1 MMISLTETTRR
12 LHIGKRRLYQM
23 LENGGIIPT
32 LKSGHKLLDQNQ
44 FNQLSAALQGRVNTP
59 YDTGQPVFG
68 IRSAPNQHSADMA
81 PRAGDTVSSTTR
93 ETSPELMKR
102 MTSEIEHLRQ
112 LLANEQSERREERQ
126 ERENY
131 QQMVMVLQGD
141 MKQLRQQLLEAPTAP
156 AFNVSTPVAERDT
169 PAEFTKVAPRPDT
182 PVDFTEEVT
191 PQPEAVVGDNG
202 WGSRLTAFGLIGT
215 TVVVIAF
222 LVTINNPDLILSKA
236 IASLW
241 Q

>member
-23 LENGGIIPT
+23 LENEGITPT

-59 YDTGQPVFG
+59 YDTGQHIFG
-68 IRSAPNQHSADMA
+68 TGPAPDQHCADMA
-81 PRAGDTVSSTTR
+81 PRAGDTVSSTTH

-141 MKQLRQQLLEAPTAP
+141 MKQLRQQLLEASTSPT
-156 AFNVSTPVAERDT
+156 FSVSNPVAERDT
-169 PAEFTKVAPRPDT
+169 PVEFTKVAPRSDT
-182 PVDFTEEVT
+182 PAEFTEAT
-191 PQPEAVVGDNG
+191 PQPEAVVGNNV
-202 WGSRLTAFGLIGT
+202 WGSRLTAFGLLGT
-215 TVVVIAF
+215 AMAVITF

>member
-23 LENGGIIPT
+23 LENEGITPT

-59 YDTGQPVFG
+59 YDTGQPMFG
-68 IRSAPNQHSADMA
+68 TGSAPDQHCADMA
-81 PRAGDTVSSTTR
+81 PRAGDTVSSTTH

-141 MKQLRQQLLEAPTAP
+141 MKQLRQQLLEASTSPT
-156 AFNVSTPVAERDT
+156 FSVSNPVAERDT

-182 PVDFTEEVT
+182 PAEFAEAV
-191 PQPEAVVGDNG
+191 PRPEAVVGMG
-202 WGSRLTAFGLIGT
+202 GISSGRALGVTAFVALI
-215 TVVVIAF
+215 VVIW
-222 LVTINNPDLILSKA
+222 VTMTNPESPLREA
-236 IASLW
+236 IASLL

>member
-23 LENGGIIPT
+23 LENDGITPT

-59 YDTGQPVFG
+59 YDTGQPMFG
-68 IRSAPNQHSADMA
+68 TGSAPDQHCADMA
-81 PRAGDTVSSTTR
+81 PRAGDTVSSTTH

-131 QQMVMVLQGD
+131 QKMVMVLQGD
-141 MKQLRQQLLEAPTAP
+141 MKQLRQQLLEAPTTP
-156 AFNVSTPVAERDT
+156 AYSVSNSVAERDT
-169 PAEFTKVAPRPDT
+169 PAEFAEAAPRPDT
-182 PVDFTEEVT
+182 PEDFTEEAT
-191 PQPEAVVGDNG
+191 PLPETIAS
-202 WGSRLTAFGLIGT
+202 SRFGRLKAFGLIST
-215 TVVVIAF
+215 AMLVIAF
-222 LVTINNPDLILSKA
+222 FLTINNPNLFLSKA

>member
-23 LENGGIIPT
+23 LENEGITPT
-32 LKSGHKLLDQNQ
+32 LKSGHKLLNQNQ

-59 YDTGQPVFG
+59 YDTGQPMFG
-68 IRSAPNQHSADMA
+68 TGSALGQHSADMA
-81 PRAGDTVSSTTR
+81 PRVVDTVSSTTH

-131 QQMVMVLQGD
+131 QQMVMVLQST
-141 MKQLRQQLLEAPTAP
+141 LEAA
-156 AFNVSTPVAERDT
+156 VLLQSTLQFT
-169 PAEFTKVAPRPDT
+169 PK
-182 PVDFTEEVT
+182 
-191 PQPEAVVGDNG
+191 NHN
-202 WGSRLTAFGLIGT
+202 W
-215 TVVVIAF
+215 
-222 LVTINNPDLILSKA
+222 LS
-236 IASLW
+236 
-241 Q
+241 

>member
-23 LENGGIIPT
+23 LENEGITPT

-59 YDTGQPVFG
+59 YDTGQPMFG
-68 IRSAPNQHSADMA
+68 NGSAPDQHSADMA
-81 PRAGDTVSSTTR
+81 PRAGDTVSSTTH

-131 QQMVMVLQGD
+131 QQMVMMLQGD
-141 MKQLRQQLLEAPTAP
+141 MKQLRQQLLEASTSPT
-156 AFNVSTPVAERDT
+156 FSVSNPVAERDT
-169 PAEFTKVAPRPDT
+169 PADFTKVAPRSDT
-182 PVDFTEEVT
+182 PAEFTEAT
-191 PQPEAVVGDNG
+191 PQPEAVVGNNG
-202 WGSRLTAFGLIGT
+202 WSSRLTAFGLLGT
-215 TVVVIAF
+215 AMAVITF

>member
-23 LENGGIIPT
+23 LENEGIIPT

-59 YDTGQPVFG
+59 YDTGQPMFG
-68 IRSAPNQHSADMA
+68 NGSAPDQHCADMA
-81 PRAGDTVSSTTR
+81 PRAGDTVSSTTH

-141 MKQLRQQLLEAPTAP
+141 MKQLRQQLLEASTSP
-156 AFNVSTPVAERDT
+156 AFSVSNPVAERDT

-182 PVDFTEEVT
+182 PVDFAEEST
-191 PQPEAVVGDNG
+191 PQPEAVVSNNV
-202 WGSRLTAFGLIGT
+202 WGSRLTAFGLLGT
-215 TVVVIAF
+215 TMAVITF

>member
-23 LENGGIIPT
+23 LENDGITPT

-44 FNQLSAALQGRVNTP
+44 FNQLSAALQGSVNTP
-59 YDTGQPVFG
+59 YDTGQPMFG
-68 IRSAPNQHSADMA
+68 TGSAPDQHSADMA
-81 PRAGDTVSSTTR
+81 PRSGDTVSSTTH

-131 QQMVMVLQGD
+131 QKMVMVLQGD
-141 MKQLRQQLLEAPTAP
+141 MKQLRQQLLEAPTTP
-156 AFNVSTPVAERDT
+156 AYSVSNSVAERDT
-169 PAEFTKVAPRPDT
+169 PAEFAEAAPRPDT
-182 PVDFTEEVT
+182 PEDFTEEAT
-191 PQPEAVVGDNG
+191 PLPETIAS
-202 WGSRLTAFGLIGT
+202 SRFGRLKAFGFISTAMLL
-215 TVVVIAF
+215 IAF
-222 LVTINNPDLILSKA
+222 FLTINNPNLFLSKA

>member
-12 LHIGKRRLYQM
+12 LRIGKRRLYQM
-23 LENGGIIPT
+23 LENEGITPT

-44 FNQLSAALQGRVNTP
+44 FNQLSAALQGRVNTFHG
-59 YDTGQPVFG
+59 TGQPIFG
-68 IRSAPNQHSADMA
+68 TESALDQHRAGMTPDM
-81 PRAGDTVSSTTR
+81 GDTVSSTSH
-93 ETSPELMKR
+93 EAFPDLMKR

-131 QQMVMVLQGD
+131 QQMVMVLQSD
-141 MKQLRQQLLEAPTAP
+141 MKQLRQQLLEASTSPT
-156 AFNVSTPVAERDT
+156 FSVSNSVAERDT
-169 PAEFTKVAPRPDT
+169 PAEFAEAVPRPDT
-182 PVDFTEEVT
+182 TVDFTEEAT
-191 PQPEAVVGDNG
+191 PQPEAVVGNNG

-215 TVVVIAF
+215 TMAIIAF

>member
-23 LENGGIIPT
+23 LENDGITPT

-59 YDTGQPVFG
+59 YDTGQPMFG
-68 IRSAPNQHSADMA
+68 NGSAPDQHSADMA
-81 PRAGDTVSSTTR
+81 PRVGDTVSSTTH

-131 QQMVMVLQGD
+131 QKMVMVLQGD
-141 MKQLRQQLLEAPTAP
+141 MKQLRQQLLEAPTTP
-156 AFNVSTPVAERDT
+156 AYSVSNSVAERDT
-169 PAEFTKVAPRPDT
+169 PAEFAEAAPRPDT
-182 PVDFTEEVT
+182 PEDFTEEAT
-191 PQPEAVVGDNG
+191 PLPETIDSNRFG
-202 WGSRLTAFGLIGT
+202 RLKAFGLIST
-215 TVVVIAF
+215 AMLVIAF
-222 LVTINNPDLILSKA
+222 FLTINNPNLFLSKA

>member
-23 LENGGIIPT
+23 LENEGIIPT

-59 YDTGQPVFG
+59 YDTGQPMFG
-68 IRSAPNQHSADMA
+68 TGSAPDQHCADMA
-81 PRAGDTVSSTTR
+81 PRAGDTVSSTTH

-141 MKQLRQQLLEAPTAP
+141 MKQLRQQLLEASTSPT
-156 AFNVSTPVAERDT
+156 FSVSNPVAERDT

-182 PVDFTEEVT
+182 PAEFAEAV
-191 PQPEAVVGDNG
+191 PRPEAVVGMG
-202 WGSRLTAFGLIGT
+202 GISSGRALGVTAFVALI
-215 TVVVIAF
+215 VVIW
-222 LVTINNPDLILSKA
+222 VTMTNPESPLREA
-236 IASLW
+236 IASLL

>member
-23 LENGGIIPT
+23 LENDGITPT

-44 FNQLSAALQGRVNTP
+44 FNQLSAALQGSVNTP
-59 YDTGQPVFG
+59 YDTGQPMFG
-68 IRSAPNQHSADMA
+68 TGSAPDQHSADMA
-81 PRAGDTVSSTTR
+81 PRSGDTVSSTTH

-131 QQMVMVLQGD
+131 QKMVMVLQGD
-141 MKQLRQQLLEAPTAP
+141 MKQLRQQLLEAPTTP
-156 AFNVSTPVAERDT
+156 AYSVSNSVAERDT
-169 PAEFTKVAPRPDT
+169 PAEFAEAAPRPDT
-182 PVDFTEEVT
+182 PEDFTEEAT
-191 PQPEAVVGDNG
+191 PLPETIAS
-202 WGSRLTAFGLIGT
+202 SRFGQLKAFGFISTAMLL
-215 TVVVIAF
+215 IAF
-222 LVTINNPDLILSKA
+222 FLTINNPNLFLSKA

>member
-23 LENGGIIPT
+23 LENDGITPT

-44 FNQLSAALQGRVNTP
+44 FNQLSAALQGSVNTP
-59 YDTGQPVFG
+59 YDTGQPMFDTG
-68 IRSAPNQHSADMA
+68 SAPDQHCADMA
-81 PRAGDTVSSTTR
+81 PRAGDTVSSTTY

-131 QQMVMVLQGD
+131 QKMVMVLQGD
-141 MKQLRQQLLEAPTAP
+141 MKQLRQQLLEAPTTP
-156 AFNVSTPVAERDT
+156 AYSVSNSVAKRDT
-169 PAEFTKVAPRPDT
+169 PAEFAEAAPRPDT
-182 PVDFTEEVT
+182 PEDFTEEAT
-191 PQPEAVVGDNG
+191 PLPETIAS
-202 WGSRLTAFGLIGT
+202 SRFGRLKAFGLIST
-215 TVVVIAF
+215 AMLVIAF
-222 LVTINNPDLILSKA
+222 FLTINNPNLFLSKA

>member
-1 MMISLTETTRR
+1 MMISLSETTRR

-23 LENGGIIPT
+23 LESEGITPT
-32 LKSGHKLLDQNQ
+32 LKSGHKLIDQNQ
-44 FNQLSAALQGRVNTP
+44 FNQLSAALHGRFNTP
-59 YDTGQPVFG
+59 YDTGQPMFG
-68 IRSAPNQHSADMA
+68 TGSAPDQHCDDMA
-81 PRAGDTVSSTTR
+81 PRAGDTVSSTTH

-131 QQMVMVLQGD
+131 QQMVMVLQSD
-141 MKQLRQQLLEAPTAP
+141 MKQLRQQLLEASTSST
-156 AFNVSTPVAERDT
+156 FSVSNPVAERDT
-169 PAEFTKVAPRPDT
+169 PAEFTKVAPRSDT
-182 PVDFTEEVT
+182 PAEFTEAT
-191 PQPEAVVGDNG
+191 PQPEAVVGNNG

>member
-23 LENGGIIPT
+23 LENDGITPT

-59 YDTGQPVFG
+59 YDTGQPMFG
-68 IRSAPNQHSADMA
+68 TGSAPDQHSADMA
-81 PRAGDTVSSTTR
+81 PRAGDTVSSTTH

-131 QQMVMVLQGD
+131 QKMVMVLQGD
-141 MKQLRQQLLEAPTAP
+141 MKQLRQQLLEAPTTP
-156 AFNVSTPVAERDT
+156 AYSVSNSVAERDT
-169 PAEFTKVAPRPDT
+169 PAEFAEATPRPDT
-182 PVDFTEEVT
+182 PVDFTEEAA
-191 PQPEAVVGDNG
+191 PLPETIDSNRFG
-202 WGSRLTAFGLIGT
+202 RLKAFGLIST
-215 TVVVIAF
+215 AMLVIAF
-222 LVTINNPDLILSKA
+222 FLTINNPNLFLSKA

>member
-23 LENGGIIPT
+23 LENEGIIPT

-59 YDTGQPVFG
+59 YDTGQPMFG
-68 IRSAPNQHSADMA
+68 TGSAPDQHCADMA
-81 PRAGDTVSSTTR
+81 PRAGDTVSSTTH

-131 QQMVMVLQGD
+131 QQMVMVLQSD
-141 MKQLRQQLLEAPTAP
+141 MKQLRQQLLEA
-156 AFNVSTPVAERDT
+156 STSSTFSLTNPVAERDT

-182 PVDFTEEVT
+182 PAEFAEAV
-191 PQPEAVVGDNG
+191 PRPEAVVGMG
-202 WGSRLTAFGLIGT
+202 GISSGRALGVTAFVALIA
-215 TVVVIAF
+215 VIW
-222 LVTINNPDLILSKA
+222 VTMTNPESPLREA

>member
-23 LENGGIIPT
+23 LENEGITPT

-59 YDTGQPVFG
+59 YDTGQPMFG
-68 IRSAPNQHSADMA
+68 TGSAPDQHCADMA
-81 PRAGDTVSSTTR
+81 PRAGDTVSSTTH

-141 MKQLRQQLLEAPTAP
+141 MKQLRQQLLEASTSPT
-156 AFNVSTPVAERDT
+156 FSLSNPVAERDT

-182 PVDFTEEVT
+182 PVDFAEAV
-191 PQPEAVVGDNG
+191 PRPEAVVGMG
-202 WGSRLTAFGLIGT
+202 GISSGRALGVTAFVALIA
-215 TVVVIAF
+215 VIW
-222 LVTINNPDLILSKA
+222 VTMTNPESPLREA

>member
-1 MMISLTETTRR
+1 MISLTETTRR

-23 LENGGIIPT
+23 LENEGITPT

-59 YDTGQPVFG
+59 YDTGQPMFG
-68 IRSAPNQHSADMA
+68 TGSAPDQHCADMA
-81 PRAGDTVSSTTR
+81 PRAGDTLSSTTH

-131 QQMVMVLQGD
+131 QKMVMVLQGD
-141 MKQLRQQLLEAPTAP
+141 MKQLRQQLLEAQTTP
-156 AFNVSTPVAERDT
+156 AYSVSNSVAERDT
-169 PAEFTKVAPRPDT
+169 PAEFAEAAPKPDT
-182 PVDFTEEVT
+182 PEDFPEEAT
-191 PQPEAVVGDNG
+191 LLPKTIAS
-202 WGSRLTAFGLIGT
+202 SRFGRLKAFGLIST
-215 TVVVIAF
+215 AMLVIAF
-222 LVTINNPDLILSKA
+222 FLTINNPNLFLSKA

>member
-1 MMISLTETTRR
+1 MMISITETTRR
-12 LHIGKRRLYQM
+12 LHIGKRRLYEM
-23 LENGGIIPT
+23 LESEGITPT

-44 FNQLSAALQGRVNTP
+44 FDQLSAALQGRVNTLH
-59 YDTGQPVFG
+59 DTGQTVFG
-68 IRSAPNQHSADMA
+68 TESAPDQHRAGMA
-81 PRAGDTVSSTTR
+81 PGMGDTMSSMSH
-93 ETSPELMKR
+93 EAFPDLMKR

-131 QQMVMVLQGD
+131 QQILMVLQGD

-156 AFNVSTPVAERDT
+156 TFSVSNPVEERDT
-169 PAEFTKVAPRPDT
+169 PVEFTEAAPRPE
-182 PVDFTEEVT
+182 P
-191 PQPEAVVGDNG
+191 VVGMG
-202 WGSRLTAFGLIGT
+202 GISSGRALGVTAFVALIA
-215 TVVVIAF
+215 VIW
-222 LVTINNPDLILSKA
+222 VTMTNPESPLREA

>member
-23 LENGGIIPT
+23 LENEGITPT

-44 FNQLSAALQGRVNTP
+44 FNQLSVALQGRVSTLH
-59 YDTGQPVFG
+59 DTDQPMFSTG
-68 IRSAPNQHSADMA
+68 SAPDQHRASMA
-81 PRAGDTVSSTTR
+81 LGTDDTVPSTTH

-141 MKQLRQQLLEAPTAP
+141 MKQLRQQLLEAPTSP
-156 AFNVSTPVAERDT
+156 TFSVSNPVAERYT
-169 PAEFTKVAPRPDT
+169 PAEFTEA
-182 PVDFTEEVT
+182 T
-191 PQPEAVVGDNG
+191 PQPETIPNSSS
-202 WGSRLTAFGLIGT
+202 GSGARAFGIMTL
-215 TVVVIAF
+215 VVLAA
-222 LVTINNPDLILSKA
+222 LAWVTMTNTELPLREA